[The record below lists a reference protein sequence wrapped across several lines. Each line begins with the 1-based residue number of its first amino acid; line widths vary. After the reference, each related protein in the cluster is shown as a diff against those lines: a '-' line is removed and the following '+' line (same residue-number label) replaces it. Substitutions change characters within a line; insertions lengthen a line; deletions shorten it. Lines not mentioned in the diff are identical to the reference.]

1 METVK
6 RAFCVCLSDPFVMA
20 SGGAAGCFILLLSVR
35 LGPLSRRGSDVRMD
49 DTGRISVFLGVFSSS
64 NLINP

>member
-20 SGGAAGCFILLLSVR
+20 SGGAGWLFHIIIICSSWSVEQER
-35 LGPLSRRGSDVRMD
+35 E
-49 DTGRISVFLGVFSSS
+49 
-64 NLINP
+64 

>member
-1 METVK
+1 M
-6 RAFCVCLSDPFVMA
+6 AVCLTLLSWPVEVL
-20 SGGAAGCFILLLSVR
+20 AGCFILLLSVR

>member
-1 METVK
+1 MSVSLTL
-6 RAFCVCLSDPFVMA
+6 LSGPVEVL
-20 SGGAAGCFILLLSVR
+20 AGCFILLLSVR

-49 DTGRISVFLGVFSSS
+49 DTGRISVFLGLFSSS